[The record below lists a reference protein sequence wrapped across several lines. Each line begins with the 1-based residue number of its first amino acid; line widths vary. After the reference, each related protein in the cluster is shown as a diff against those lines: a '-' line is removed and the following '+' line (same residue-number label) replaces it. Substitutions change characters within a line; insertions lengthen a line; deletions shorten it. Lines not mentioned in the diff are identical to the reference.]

1 MELSILLLKD
11 NQNGSSKILHTQ
23 ESSLVDMTG
32 GMQTVVQQTPASA
45 QVPAVV
51 AAIGGW
57 RKSGLGGGSSLST
70 GAWPHR
76 AQSSVSVRTGQ
87 GGDTEC
93 GGSTI
98 ILGPCAH

>member
-1 MELSILLLKD
+1 MILIIL
-11 NQNGSSKILHTQ
+11 LHTQ
-23 ESSLVDMTG
+23 ESSLPLVYMTG

-45 QVPAVV
+45 QVPVVV

-70 GAWPHR
+70 GAWLRR
-76 AQSSVSVRTGQ
+76 AQPSVSVRTEH

-93 GGSTI
+93 GGSTNNVQHI
-98 ILGPCAH
+98 GSLPLNF